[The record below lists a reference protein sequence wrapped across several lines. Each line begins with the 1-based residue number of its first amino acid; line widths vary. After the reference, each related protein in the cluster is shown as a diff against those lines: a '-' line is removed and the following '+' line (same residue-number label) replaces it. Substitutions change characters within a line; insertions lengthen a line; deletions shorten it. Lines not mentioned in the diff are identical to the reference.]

1 MKMNDLLSTAQVA
14 KALGVS
20 RIAILQRIQ
29 NKKIKAEKV
38 GRNYIIRKEEVLR
51 LLGEVIGEENKK
63 DIDKAIAKA
72 LGEYGKTFKKLGKE

>member
-1 MKMNDLLSTAQVA
+1 MNDLLSTAQVA

-38 GRNYIIRKEEVLR
+38 GRNYVIKKEEVLR

-63 DIDKAIAKA
+63 DIDKAISRAVR
-72 LGEYGKTFKKLGKE
+72 EYGETFKKLGKE